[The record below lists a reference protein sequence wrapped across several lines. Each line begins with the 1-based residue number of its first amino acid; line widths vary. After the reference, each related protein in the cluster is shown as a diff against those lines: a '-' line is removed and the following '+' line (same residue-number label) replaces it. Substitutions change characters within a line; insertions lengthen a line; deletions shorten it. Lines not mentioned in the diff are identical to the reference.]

1 MVRYIFQGVLH
12 IPLRPHPVLLYTDG
26 RVNMSNKPFVLRNKC
41 EICRNYTNVIVNKNK
56 WPPVR
61 QPFVSVI
68 AEILKFGN
76 ISGNWPKYQ
85 NFEILAKNA
94 SVEYQIQQF
103 FKQSVACIACGIHTL
118 GLGIIL
124 SYGAYYVH
132 GLHCRV
138 VSHSC
143 NIILD
148 SPGTPK
154 VKLIG

>member
-12 IPLRPHPVLLYTDG
+12 TPQLPHPVLLYTEEC
-26 RVNMSNKPFVLRNKC
+26 VNMSNIPFVLRNKC
-41 EICRNYTNVIVNKNK
+41 EICRFFTNVIVNKNK

-132 GLHCRV
+132 GLYCRV

-148 SPGTPK
+148 SPGAPEI
-154 VKLIG
+154 KLIG